1 MSPPIFQLGC
11 LCYLRPLPVAEPVE
25 VRLLLEE
32 LEPLEELPLELLG
45 RAVPLLLLLLL
56 GRLTLPLELPLLA
69 GRVELLL
76 LLLLGRLTL
85 PLELPLLAGRV
96 VLLLLLLLGRLTLP
110 LELPLLAGRVELLLL
125 LGRLTLPLELPLLAG
140 RAVPLL
146 LLSLGRLTLPLELPL
161 FVAGGLLLPLL
172 WLPDILPALGFGLT
186 VALGAT
192 RLLLLFSGAGGGVP
206 SLKWLPGAPLKWL
219 AG

>member
-85 PLELPLLAGRV
+85 PLELPLLAGRAE
-96 VLLLLLLLGRLTLP
+96 LLLLLP
-110 LELPLLAGRVELLLL
+110 

-146 LLSLGRLTLPLELPL
+146 LLPLGRLTLPLELPL
-161 FVAGGLLLPLL
+161 FVAGGLLLVFSEPTEVPLL
-172 WLPDILPALGFGLT
+172 WLPDMLPALGVGLT
-186 VALGAT
+186 VAPGA
-192 RLLLLFSGAGGGVP
+192 RLLLLFSGAGAGGGVP